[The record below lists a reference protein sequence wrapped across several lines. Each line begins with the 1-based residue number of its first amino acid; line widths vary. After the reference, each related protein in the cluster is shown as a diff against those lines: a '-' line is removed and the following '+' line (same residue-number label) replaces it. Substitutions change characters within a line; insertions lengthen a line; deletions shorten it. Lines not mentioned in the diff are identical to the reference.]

1 MLNDALTSLLWSHS
15 KGLVQSGVY
24 AEHCCVWVIN
34 HVARPIHTG
43 LIRLNGTVFTGIYQ
57 MAFMCLAN
65 IHQCVPF
72 NWIRLLPVRRL
83 YCMIELFSCFLF
95 FTGWIMLC
103 FRHFHSKDE
112 LRKMITVK
120 CLNKAGQFLCLSRN
134 SIKGGMTG
142 PAYFSLFPF
151 VSSLPRFNRHAIWRI
166 HSWKLLSTT
175 KFFHFGPLSS
185 NGGLSALFKGTLGTE
200 ESFSVSCLD
209 SHWDS
214 IWHPLSPASLSNL

>member
-1 MLNDALTSLLWSHS
+1 
-15 KGLVQSGVY
+15 
-24 AEHCCVWVIN
+24 
-34 HVARPIHTG
+34 
-43 LIRLNGTVFTGIYQ
+43 
-57 MAFMCLAN
+57 MCLAN
-65 IHQCVPF
+65 NHQCVLF
-72 NWIRLLPVRRL
+72 NWIRLFPVRRL
-83 YCMIELFSCFLF
+83 YDWAVFLF

-103 FRHFHSKDE
+103 FRHFHSNYE
-112 LRKMITVK
+112 LRKMIMVKEK
-120 CLNKAGQFLCLSRN
+120 CLKKGGHFLCLSRN
-134 SIKGGMTG
+134 AIKGGMTG
-142 PAYFSLFPF
+142 PAYFSFFPF

-214 IWHPLSPASLSNL
+214 IWHPLSPASLSNLWALASHLCV